1 MNHIIHYRFATGKH
15 TVRISMRSLV
25 LAGLALGLAA
35 CGPKAAAPTVA
46 DAPAWVGREN
56 ITVAETRELSVGPAI
71 SGSLEAE
78 RQATVRAELGAP
90 IVAIDAEAGQAVGR
104 GAVLARLD
112 DSAIRDAYTSR
123 QAAVRSAEL
132 SLQIATRDVDRAKA
146 LAGAG
151 AVAARDVE
159 TAQLSAS
166 SAEAQLASARA
177 GAAAAAKQLER
188 TIIRAPFSGIVSE
201 RPVSLGDVVQMGTA
215 LFTIIDPTS
224 LKFEGQVPAEG
235 LEGIKVG
242 TPVSLV
248 IAGMGTTPIS
258 GQVSRIN
265 PSVDPTTR
273 QARLTVAVAN
283 AGGRLVGGLFADGRV
298 ATTIR
303 QAVVVP
309 SGAVDRRG
317 IRPVVMRLKLGKVDR
332 VEVELGL
339 IDAAREQMEV
349 TSGIT
354 PGDTL
359 LLGGARGLASGMMVR
374 VGSPAELNGSKSGE

>member
-1 MNHIIHYRFATGKH
+1 
-15 TVRISMRSLV
+15 MRSLV
-25 LAGLALGLAA
+25 LAGLGLSLAA
-35 CGPKAAAPTVA
+35 CGAKPATPAVANAA
-46 DAPAWVGREN
+46 AWVGREN
-56 ITVAETRELSVGPAI
+56 VAIAENRELSVGPAI

-78 RQATVRAELGAP
+78 RQATLRAELGAT
-90 IVAIDAEAGQAVGR
+90 IISVEAEPGQAVGR

-112 DSAIRDAYTSR
+112 DSAIRDAYASS
-123 QAAVRSAEL
+123 QSAVRSAEL
-132 SLQIATRDVDRAKA
+132 ALQIATREVERAKA
-146 LAGAG
+146 LADAG

-177 GAAAAAKQLER
+177 GAAAAEKQLGR
-188 TIIRAPFSGIVSE
+188 SIIRAPFSGIVSE
-201 RPVSLGDVVQMGTA
+201 RPVSVGDVVQTGTA
-215 LFTIIDPTS
+215 LFTIIDPAS

-235 LEGIKVG
+235 LEGITVG
-242 TPVSLV
+242 TPVSLT
-248 IAGMGTTPIS
+248 IAGMGDTPIT
-258 GQVSRIN
+258 GRVSRIN
-265 PSVDPTTR
+265 PSVDPATR
-273 QARLTVAVAN
+273 QARLTVAVPN

-303 QAVVVP
+303 QGVVVP

-317 IRPVVMRLKLGKVDR
+317 IRPVVMRVKLGKVDR

-349 TSGIT
+349 TSGIM

-359 LLGGARGLASGMMVR
+359 LLGGARGLVPGMVVR
-374 VGSPAELNGSKSGE
+374 VGSPAEINGSTSGE